1 MADTESANLADQVQ
15 TLIQRTMDRNI
26 KGLEYLRL
34 PGAQIGLTPKDLIH
48 EQGTLRLYHYR
59 PMADEI
65 YRVPLLLVMATTN
78 RGSIFDLAPGQSLVE
93 FLLKKG
99 YDVYMMDWEA
109 PLPHERSL
117 GLADYVLR
125 FIPDSIAHI
134 EARSGEADVSL
145 IGYCMG
151 GVLSVIYQA
160 LHNDGPVKNLITF
173 TTPTDWTKM
182 GMFSRFTDNAHF
194 NVDQLVDT
202 IGNVPGD
209 MIFSSFNL
217 RSPSSRMA
225 ANARLYEN
233 LWNDNFVEAYR
244 KVDRWVVDM
253 LPLAGEYFR
262 DTIKKLMWD
271 NGLMTG
277 ELTVDGR
284 KADPRNIN
292 VPFLHAVA
300 EHDDLVPYEASH
312 PLIELIGSEDKTE
325 IVLKGGHVSLV
336 AGPNAVRRLWPTM
349 DEWLQ
354 ERSL

>member
-1 MADTESANLADQVQ
+1 MAEPAGDGLADEFR
-15 TLIQRTMDRNI
+15 TLVRRTIDRNI

-34 PGAQIGLTPKDLIH
+34 PAPEIGVTPKDLIH

-65 YRVPLLLVMATTN
+65 YRVPVLLVMATTN
-78 RGSIFDLAPGQSLVE
+78 RGSIFDLAPGQSFVE
-93 FLLKKG
+93 FLLKAG

-117 GLADYVLR
+117 SLADYVLG
-125 FIPDSIAHI
+125 FIPESIARI
-134 EARSGEADVSL
+134 RQRSGEPDVSL
-145 IGYCMG
+145 VGYCMG

-160 LHNDGPVKNLITF
+160 LHKGGPIKNLITF
-173 TTPTDWTKM
+173 TTPTDWSKM
-182 GMFSRFTDNAHF
+182 GMFSRFTDRAHF
-194 NVDQLVDT
+194 DVDQLVDT

-209 MIFSSFNL
+209 MIYSSFNM
-217 RSPSSRMA
+217 RTPASRLA
-225 ANARLYEN
+225 ANARLYDN
-233 LWNDNFVEAYR
+233 LWNEAFVEGYR

-284 KADPRNIN
+284 KADPRSIEI
-292 VPFLHAVA
+292 PFLHVVA
-300 EHDDLVPYEASH
+300 EHDDLVLYDASH
-312 PLIELIGSEDKTE
+312 PLIDLIGSEDKKE

-336 AGPNAVRRLWPTM
+336 AGPNAVRRLWPTL

-354 ERSL
+354 ERSI

>member
-1 MADTESANLADQVQ
+1 MAEADQDSIAGQ
-15 TLIQRTMDRNI
+15 IETLVKRTIDRNI

-34 PGAQIGLTPKDLIH
+34 PSPEIGVTPKDLVH

-59 PMADEI
+59 PMAEEI

-93 FLLKKG
+93 FLLKAG

-117 GLADYVLR
+117 SLADYVLG
-125 FIPDSIAHI
+125 FIPDSISRI
-134 EARSGEADVSL
+134 QARSGETDVTL

-160 LHNDGPVKNLITF
+160 LHSGGPVKNLMTF
-173 TTPTDWTKM
+173 TTPTDWSKM
-182 GMFSRFTDNAHF
+182 GMFSQFTDRDHF
-194 NVDQLVDT
+194 DVDQLVDT
-202 IGNVPGD
+202 IGNVPSD
-209 MIFSSFNL
+209 MIFQSFNM
-217 RSPSSRMA
+217 RTPASRLA
-225 ANARLYEN
+225 ANARLYDN
-233 LWNDNFVEAYR
+233 LWNEAFVEGYR

-271 NGLMTG
+271 NGMMTG

-284 KADPRNIN
+284 KADPRSIT

-300 EHDDLVPYEASH
+300 EHDDLVLYDASH
-312 PLIELIGSEDKTE
+312 PLIDLVSSEDKTE

-354 ERSL
+354 ERSI

>member
-1 MADTESANLADQVQ
+1 MAEAGEASLAEQVE
-15 TLIQRTMDRNI
+15 TMVRRTIDRNI

-34 PGAQIGLTPKDLIH
+34 PGPQIGVTPKDLVY
-48 EQGTLRLYHYR
+48 ERGTLRLYHYR
-59 PMADEI
+59 PLADEI

-93 FLLKKG
+93 FLLRHG

-117 GLADYVLR
+117 SLADYVLG
-125 FIPDSIAHI
+125 FIPDSIARVQ
-134 EARSGEADVSL
+134 ERSGESDVTL

-151 GVLSVIYQA
+151 GVLSVIYQS
-160 LHNDGPVKNLITF
+160 LHPKGPVKNLITF
-173 TTPTDWTKM
+173 TTPTDWSKM
-182 GMFSRFTDNAHF
+182 GMFSRFAAREHF
-194 NVDQLVDT
+194 DVDRLVDT

-209 MIFSSFNL
+209 TIFASFNM
-217 RSPSSRMA
+217 RSPSSRAA
-225 ANARLYEN
+225 ANARLWDN
-233 LWNDNFVEAYR
+233 LWNDAFVEGYR
-244 KVDRWVVDM
+244 KVDRWLVDM

-284 KADPRNIN
+284 KADPRTIT

-300 EHDDLVPYEASH
+300 EHDDLVAYDASH
-312 PLIELIGSEDKTE
+312 PLIGLVGSEDKTE

-336 AGPNAVRRLWPTM
+336 AGPNAVRRLWPSL

-354 ERSL
+354 ERSV

>member
-1 MADTESANLADQVQ
+1 MAKDAAPELGDQIR
-15 TLIQRTMDRNI
+15 TLVTRTIDRNL

-34 PGAQIGLTPKDLIH
+34 PTPQIGGTPKDLVH

-65 YRVPLLLVMATTN
+65 FRVPLLLVMATTN

-93 FLLKKG
+93 FLLKAG

-109 PLPHERSL
+109 PLPHERTLS
-117 GLADYVLR
+117 LADYTLG
-125 FIPDSIAHI
+125 FIPDCI
-134 EARSGEADVSL
+134 ERIRLRSGEPDVTL

-160 LHNDGPVKNLITF
+160 MHAGGPVRNLITF
-173 TTPTDWTKM
+173 TTPTDWSEM
-182 GMFSRFTDNAHF
+182 GMFNRFTDKAHF
-194 NVDQLVDT
+194 DVDTLVDT
-202 IGNVPGD
+202 IGNVPSD
-209 MIFSSFNL
+209 MVFQSFNL
-217 RSPSSRMA
+217 RTPASRLA
-225 ANARLYEN
+225 ANARLYDN
-233 LWNDNFVEAYR
+233 LWNEAFVEGFR
-244 KVDRWVVDM
+244 KVDRWAVDM

-271 NGLMTG
+271 NGLLTG

-284 KADPRNIN
+284 RADPRAIT
-292 VPFLHAVA
+292 VPFLHVVA
-300 EHDDLVPYEASH
+300 EHDDLVPYPASK
-312 PLIELIGSEDKTE
+312 PLIDLVGSKDKRE
-325 IVLKGGHVSLV
+325 VMLKGGHVSLV
-336 AGPNAVRRLWPTM
+336 AGPNAVRRLWPTL

>member
-1 MADTESANLADQVQ
+1 MAEADTDSMADQVQ
-15 TLIQRTMDRNI
+15 TLVRRTIDRNL

-34 PGAQIGLTPKDLIH
+34 PTPEIGVTPKDLVH

-93 FLLKKG
+93 FLLKAG

-109 PLPHERSL
+109 PLPHERTLS
-117 GLADYVLR
+117 LADYVLG
-125 FIPDSIAHI
+125 FIPDSIARVQQ
-134 EARSGEADVSL
+134 RSGEQDVSL

-151 GVLSVIYQA
+151 GVLSVIHQS
-160 LHNDGPVKNLITF
+160 LHAGGPVKNLITF
-173 TTPTDWTKM
+173 TTPTDWSKM
-182 GMFSRFTDNAHF
+182 GMFHRFTDRAHF
-194 NVDQLVDT
+194 DVDQLVDT
-202 IGNVPGD
+202 IGNVPSE
-209 MIFSSFNL
+209 IVFQSFSMT
-217 RSPSSRMA
+217 SPASRLA
-225 ANARLYEN
+225 ANARLYDN
-233 LWNDNFVEAYR
+233 LWNEAFVEGYR
-244 KVDRWVVDM
+244 KVDRWAVDM

-262 DTIKKLMWD
+262 DQIKKLMWD
-271 NGLMTG
+271 NGMMTG

-284 KADPRNIN
+284 SADPRSIT

-312 PLIELIGSEDKTE
+312 PLIDLVGSEDKRE

-336 AGPNAVRRLWPTM
+336 AGPNAVRRLWPTL

-354 ERSL
+354 ERSV

>member
-1 MADTESANLADQVQ
+1 MAESASDNIAGQVE
-15 TLIQRTMDRNI
+15 TLVRRTIDRNI

-34 PGAQIGLTPKDLIH
+34 PSPEIGVTPKDLVH

-59 PMADEI
+59 PMAEEI

-93 FLLKKG
+93 FLLKAG

-117 GLADYVLR
+117 SLADYVLG
-125 FIPDSIAHI
+125 FIPDSIARI
-134 EARSGEADVSL
+134 QERSGEPDLTLV
-145 IGYCMG
+145 GYCMG
-151 GVLSVIYQA
+151 GVLSVIHQA
-160 LHNDGPVKNLITF
+160 LHTGGPVKNLITF
-173 TTPTDWTKM
+173 TTPTDWSKM
-182 GMFSRFTDNAHF
+182 GMFSRFTDRAHF
-194 NVDQLVDT
+194 DVDQLVDT

-209 MIFSSFNL
+209 MIFGSFNM
-217 RSPSSRMA
+217 RSPASRAA
-225 ANARLYEN
+225 ANARLYDN
-233 LWNDNFVEAYR
+233 IWNDDFVEGYR
-244 KVDRWVVDM
+244 KVDRWLVDM

-271 NGLMTG
+271 NGLLTG
-277 ELTVDGR
+277 DLMVDGR
-284 KADPRNIN
+284 SADPRNIV

-300 EHDDLVPYEASH
+300 EHDDLVLYDASH
-312 PLIELIGSEDKTE
+312 PLIDLVGSQDKTE

-336 AGPNAVRRLWPTM
+336 AGPNAVKRLWPTP

-354 ERSL
+354 ERSI